1 MKEKKYLVIGSLFLI
16 LFLGIGAGYS
26 LAKVEL
32 GGEIRM
38 RFEGINN
45 SDYDD
50 ELADNCTFSTQ
61 RTRVY
66 FRGDLAENVLFDL
79 GVQSNGYWGGSS
91 PAGLDEN
98 YNYWGEKDGLNPW
111 ALYLEN
117 AYLKFIQIEKKP
129 IDVFVGRQPICYGDG
144 LVLDDSNRGFD
155 ALRAVWR
162 LPANLEWEA
171 LTVKGRETGSLI
183 DKENGDAGGELESKK
198 YVDDGKDAN
207 VYGTVFRWLP
217 IRKKMECYLIYEVD
231 KSTDNAVLRNKYFYG
246 IRLEEKMKEGIDYK
260 IEFGM
265 KKADGKDIFD
275 YDGYALQAGVMGYTR
290 TAYLGAVSAKVEYF
304 QATGSEDEQ
313 DKKNFNP
320 AYARTSNNYG
330 ECYYGEYYSE
340 VSPGLTNKKIT
351 NFGIGVSPSKKTSIN
366 LDYYIFDSWTKTING
381 VSDLGE
387 EIDVILFY
395 RYSPQVKL
403 RFVYA
408 IFLPGEASANEGTS
422 ASKILGEILVRF

>member
-1 MKEKKYLVIGSLFLI
+1 MKEKKYLVAGNLFLI
-16 LFLGIGAGYS
+16 LFLGIGTRYS
-26 LAKVEL
+26 FAKVEL
-32 GGEIRM
+32 GGEIRI
-38 RFEGINN
+38 RSEAVKN

-50 ELADNCTFSTQ
+50 EVADNCTFSTQ

-79 GVQSNGYWGGSS
+79 GVQNNGYWG
-91 PAGLDEN
+91 
-98 YNYWGEKDGLNPW
+98 EKEPLNPW
-111 ALYLEN
+111 SLYLEN
-117 AYLKFIQIEKKP
+117 AYLKFIRVEKKP
-129 IDVFVGRQPICYGDG
+129 IDVFVGRQPVCYGDG
-144 LVLDDSNRGFD
+144 LVLDDSNQGFD

-171 LTVKGRETGSLI
+171 LTIKGRETSSLI
-183 DKENGDAGGELESKK
+183 NKESGDAGGELESKK
-198 YVDDGKDAN
+198 YVAEDKDAD

-217 IRKKMECYLIYEVD
+217 IRKKIECYLIYEVD
-231 KSTDNAVLRNKYFYG
+231 KSTDSAVLRDKCFYG

-265 KKADGKDIFD
+265 KKADGKDIFN
-275 YDGYALQAGVMGYTR
+275 YDGYALQAGVVGYAHTSV
-290 TAYLGAVSAKVEYF
+290 LGAVSAKVEYF
-304 QATGSEDEQ
+304 QATGSADEQ

-340 VSPGLTNKKIT
+340 VSPAMANKKIT
-351 NFGIGVSPSKKTSIN
+351 NFGIGISPLKKTNIN
-366 LDYYIFDSWTKTING
+366 INYYIFNSWTKTING
-381 VSDLGE
+381 VRDLGE
-387 EIDVILFY
+387 EIDAILFY

-408 IFLPGEASANEGTS
+408 LFLPGEASINEGTS

>member
-1 MKEKKYLVIGSLFLI
+1 MKEKKCLLIGSLFLI
-16 LFLGIGAGYS
+16 LFLGIGYNYS

-50 ELADNCTFSTQ
+50 EIADNCAFSTQ

-66 FRGDLAENVLFDL
+66 FRGDLAKNVLFDL
-79 GVQSNGYWGGSS
+79 GAQSN
-91 PAGLDEN
+91 E
-98 YNYWGEKDGLNPW
+98 YWGEKDGLNPW
-111 ALYLEN
+111 ELYLEN
-117 AYLKFIQIEKKP
+117 AYLKFIQVEKKP

-144 LVLDDSNRGFD
+144 LVLDDSNQGFD

-183 DKENGDAGGELESKK
+183 DKESGDAGGELESKK
-198 YVDDGKDAN
+198 YVDEDKDAD

-217 IRKKMECYLIYEVD
+217 IRKKIECYFIYEVD
-231 KSTDNAVLRNKYFYG
+231 KSTDSVVLRDKCFYG

-260 IEFGM
+260 IEIAM
-265 KKADGKDIFD
+265 KKAGKKNTFN
-275 YDGYALQAGVMGYTR
+275 YDGYALQAGIVGYAHTSV
-290 TAYLGAVSAKVEYF
+290 LGAVSARVEYF
-304 QATGSEDEQ
+304 QATGSVDEQ

-340 VSPGLTNKKIT
+340 VSPEMANKKIT
-351 NFGIGVSPSKKTSIN
+351 NFGIGVSPLKKTNIN
-366 LDYYIFDSWTKTING
+366 INYYIFDSWTKTING
-381 VSDLGE
+381 VRDLGE
-387 EIDVILFY
+387 EIDVVLFY

-408 IFLPGEASANEGTS
+408 LFLPGEASINEGTS
-422 ASKILGEILVRF
+422 ANKILGEILVRF